1 MPLFARSLP
10 LSLPSTTI
18 ASSKKLRC
26 PRLAAGALLFLLIVQ
41 SGWMQAQTP
50 AVPAAPASGR
60 IIVKIKPSLASE
72 AERQLSNVAAGQ
84 PMRIRAGQGGT
95 PRIISFLGRY
105 GARQLTPL
113 YPQMIRA
120 KKQHGWSDAQ
130 LAENIRQHFPARARR
145 AAHAKAMPE
154 VSRTYLL
161 DLGSLTPKEK
171 ARAMERLNADP
182 DVEFAEPTHTFSTN
196 QLPNDPFLATSGT
209 WGQPYQDLWGLF
221 AINAPAAWDTTQG
234 DGTVVAVVDTGVDY
248 NHPDIAANIWTNIN
262 EVDGNFIDDDGNGFV
277 DDVRG
282 WNFMFNNNDPSDHNG
297 HGTHIAGTIAALG
310 NNGLGVIG
318 VVWHSHIMPVKALD
332 DNGFG
337 FDFTLAPAII
347 YAASNGA
354 DVINASWSAQGSSQ
368 SIEEAMQFATGLG
381 TVFVAAA
388 GNSSQDATNF
398 FPANSP
404 EAITVASHDPFGNFS
419 FFSNFGSRI
428 DVTAPGEDILSLQA
442 AGTFQGQPVIDG
454 YTRMT
459 GTSMAA
465 PHVSGAV
472 ALILSGNPTYTTDL
486 VRQILHI
493 SNTSVPV
500 DPRFG
505 FGKLNSAAALTIVN
519 PLQPKITGIQFGAT
533 PIDPITIL
541 GSAQGTGFASYLLE
555 YGVGAQPFF
564 FTPFFSSTTPASGVL
579 GQLDPSNSSDGTY
592 TLRLTAFNTNGNAF
606 VDITQFTLT
615 FVQITSPPLV
625 ASTYKPGFLLP
636 IIGTAVMPGFRN
648 FTVQWAGQDGVWQ
661 TSGIT
666 LVGDGFLPLA
676 NTQLATW
683 DTSAITQAGF
693 YSILLTVNGNQF
705 GQAFTRIYLE
715 PDLLSF
721 AWPIFLDT
729 TPCLECPVVPAHNP
743 DGSYR
748 LVTESPAQGA
758 VPGASWVIHPDGS
771 LQKTI
776 LNQFGAD
783 HQPSAGNLDGLP
795 GDEAVTADFSI
806 IDVFHPDNTFDVFNP
821 GVNVLLTN
829 FPIVLEDLN
838 NDFQLE
844 SISVGGDFSPSNR
857 FAYVFAW
864 KPDGQQATGFPI
876 QVQDNNLMSGTYN
889 LTRENAGDFDGD
901 GAKEVLVL
909 DGPTFTT
916 YDLRLFSHD
925 GTPKT
930 FNAPILT
937 GVPAGMAAADLDHNG
952 KLETILVNHS
962 DSLGTQAAIH
972 VFQPDGSERPGW
984 PVDISASHSSFF
996 SYSGVAVGDLRR
1008 DGHEEIVVSNGSGL
1022 YIFNP
1027 DGTLFSNAWPL
1038 PMTNTLAYLRPLIAD
1053 IDGDGLPEIVIPFND
1068 FNSGGLQLRAFHSDG
1083 SVLKT
1088 WALSGVNNFDPNFD
1102 AAATIGDFNQDGST
1116 DITVAYGLSG
1126 STVSPGAVTMLDAH
1140 APFVATNNDW
1150 PMVLQNSRNNPVLL
1164 RTSAS
1169 SLAVTLST
1177 GSNPSTLGDNLVFTA
1192 TLTPATGNG
1201 SIQFLDG
1208 GATISGSIPLS
1219 NGTASF
1225 STADLG
1231 LGTHSITA
1239 RYTGDNKLSPSV
1251 SPALVQTVN
1260 KPNTSVSVTLTA
1272 GANPS
1277 LVGDALTFTAS
1288 VAPNSATGTVV
1299 FFDGSNP
1306 ISGDVTLVGGTASIT
1321 TSQLS
1326 FGIHSITAQYSGDA
1340 SFNGS
1345 TSPVL
1350 SQTVNNP
1357 KANSVTSVSLTAGTN
1372 PSVFGNSLTFT
1383 ANVTPASA
1391 TGTVVFFD
1399 GSTPISGNLT
1409 LSSGAATLTIP
1420 ALGAGTHSITAQYS
1434 GDAKVNP
1441 STSAAWIQTVNKANT
1456 AITLVQAEDIDG
1468 LKLGAPGTFMATV
1481 TPTNATG
1488 SVVFFDGTTP
1498 ISGAIPL
1505 NNGSATFTTS
1515 TLATGTHM
1523 ISAQYGGDA
1532 NFNGALSNSIKVKV
1546 K

>member
-1 MPLFARSLP
+1 MPLFGHSLP
-10 LSLPSTTI
+10 LSLLSIII
-18 ASSKKLRC
+18 AASKKLR
-26 PRLAAGALLFLLIVQ
+26 RSSLAAGVLLFLLMGQ
-41 SGWMQAQTP
+41 SGRMQAQTG
-50 AVPAAPASGR
+50 AAPASGQ

-84 PMRIRAGQGGT
+84 PMKIRAGQGGT

-130 LAENIRQHFPARARR
+130 LAENIRQHFAARARR
-145 AAHAKAMPE
+145 VTHPKALPE

-161 DLGSLTPKEK
+161 DLGSLTPQQKT
-171 ARAMERLNADP
+171 RTLERLKADP

-196 QLPNDPFLATSGT
+196 QLPNDPFLATSGS

-221 AINAPAAWDTTQG
+221 AINAPAAWDTVQG
-234 DGTVVAVVDTGVDY
+234 DGIVVAVVDTGVDY
-248 NHPDIAANIWTNIN
+248 NHPDLANNIWTNPN
-262 EVDGNFIDDDGNGFV
+262 DVDGNFIDDDGNGFV

-282 WNFMFNNNDPSDHNG
+282 WNFMFNNNDPRDQNG
-297 HGTHIAGTIAALG
+297 HGTHVAGTIAALG
-310 NNGLGVIG
+310 NNGIGVIG
-318 VVWHSHIMPVKALD
+318 VAWHSKIMPVTGLD

-337 FDFTLAPAII
+337 FDFSLAPAII

-354 DVINASWSAQGSSQ
+354 DVINASWGGQSSSQ
-368 SIEEAMQFATGLG
+368 SIEEAIQFATGLG

-388 GNSSQDATNF
+388 GNLSLDATNF
-398 FPANSP
+398 FPASSP
-404 EAITVASHDPFGNFS
+404 EAIAVASSDPFGNFS
-419 FFSNFGSRI
+419 FFSDFGPKI
-428 DVTAPGEDILSLQA
+428 DATAPGEDILSLQA
-442 AGTFQGQPVIDG
+442 ANTFQGQPVIDG

-465 PHVSGAV
+465 PNVSGV
-472 ALILSGNPTYTTDL
+472 AALVLSGNPAYSTEQ
-486 VRQILHI
+486 VRQVIHV
-493 SNTSVPV
+493 SNTTVPF
-500 DPRFG
+500 DSRFG
-505 FGKLNSAAALTIVN
+505 SGKLNAAAAVTIVN
-519 PLQPKITGIQFGAT
+519 LLDAKITGLQFGDS

-555 YGVGAQPFF
+555 YGAGTQPFF
-564 FTPFFSSTTPASGVL
+564 FTPFFSSTTPTSGVL
-579 GQLDPSNSSDGTY
+579 GQLDPSNLSDGTY
-592 TLRLTAFNTNGNAF
+592 TIRLTVFNTNGIAF
-606 VDITQFTLT
+606 VDSTQFTLT
-615 FVQITSPPLV
+615 FVQITSPPVV
-625 ASTYKPGFLLP
+625 ASTYKPGFVLP

-666 LVGDGFLPLA
+666 LSGDGFSPLA

-683 DTSAITQAGF
+683 DTSGITQAGN
-693 YSILLTVNGNQF
+693 YLILLTVNGNQSE
-705 GQAFTRIYLE
+705 QVSTQVYLE

-729 TPCLECPVVPAHNP
+729 TPCLECPVVPALNP

-748 LVTESPAQGA
+748 LVTESPDQGA

-771 LQKTI
+771 MQKTV

-795 GDEAVTADFSI
+795 GDEAVMADFSV

-821 GVNVLLTN
+821 GINVFLSN

-844 SISVGGDFSPSNR
+844 SITVGGDFSPSNR

-864 KPDGQQATGFPI
+864 KPDGQQASGFPI
-876 QVQDNNLMSGTYN
+876 QIQDNNSMSGTFN
-889 LTRENAGDFDGD
+889 LTRVIAGDFDGD
-901 GAKEVLVL
+901 GLKDILVL
-909 DGPTFTT
+909 EGPTFTT
-916 YDLRLFSHD
+916 YDLRLFNHD
-925 GTPKT
+925 GTPKP

-996 SYSGVAVGDLRR
+996 SYSGIAVGDLRR

-1022 YIFNP
+1022 YIFNS
-1027 DGTLFSNAWPL
+1027 DGTLFSSAWPL
-1038 PMTNTLAYLRPLIAD
+1038 PIANSVTYLRPLIAD

-1088 WALSGVNNFDPNFD
+1088 WALTGVNNFEPNFD

-1116 DITVAYGLSG
+1116 DIAVAYGLSG
-1126 STVSPGAVTMLDAH
+1126 STVSPGTVTMLDTH
-1140 APFVATNNDW
+1140 SPFAATNNDW
-1150 PMVLQNSRNNPVLL
+1150 PMVLQNPRNNPVLL

-1219 NGTASF
+1219 NGSASF

-1231 LGTHSITA
+1231 LGPHSITA
-1239 RYTGDNKLSPSV
+1239 RYTGDNKLSSSV
-1251 SPALVQTVN
+1251 SPALIQNVN
-1260 KPNTSVSVTLTA
+1260 KPNTSVSVTLTT

-1277 LVGDALTFTAS
+1277 LVGNALTFTAN

-1299 FFDGSNP
+1299 FFDGSNA
-1306 ISGDVTLVGGTASIT
+1306 ISGDVTLVGGTASFT

-1340 SFNGS
+1340 AFNGS
-1345 TSPVL
+1345 TSAAFA
-1350 SQTVNNP
+1350 QTVNNP
-1357 KANSVTSVSLTAGTN
+1357 KANSATSVSLTAGTN
-1372 PSVFGNSLTFT
+1372 PSVYGDSLTFT

-1399 GSTPISGNLT
+1399 GTTPISSTLT
-1409 LSSGAATLTIP
+1409 LSSGTATLTIP
-1420 ALGAGTHSITAQYS
+1420 ALGPGTHSITAQYS
-1434 GDAKVNP
+1434 GDANVNP
-1441 STSAAWIQTVNKANT
+1441 STSAAWLQTVNKANT

-1468 LKLGAPGTFMATV
+1468 LKAGAPGTFMATV
-1481 TPTNATG
+1481 TPANATG

-1498 ISGAIPL
+1498 ISAGIPL
-1505 NNGSATFTTS
+1505 NNGTVVFTTS
-1515 TLATGTHM
+1515 TLAIGTHM
-1523 ISAQYGGDA
+1523 ISAQFGGDA
-1532 NFNGALSNSIKVKV
+1532 NFNGSLSNSIKVKV

>member
-1 MPLFARSLP
+1 MSFFSRSLP
-10 LSLPSTTI
+10 LSLSSAVIKFRRSNPCI
-18 ASSKKLRC
+18 A
-26 PRLAAGALLFLLIVQ
+26 GVLFLLMLH
-41 SGWMQAQTP
+41 SGPMRAQA
-50 AVPAAPASGR
+50 PAAPVQTTGR

-72 AERQLSNVAAGQ
+72 TETQLSHVAPGQ
-84 PMRIRAGQGGT
+84 PMKIRAGQGGS

-130 LAENIRQHFPARARR
+130 LAENIRQHFAARARR
-145 AAHAKAMPE
+145 VAHPKALPE
-154 VSRTYLL
+154 VARTYVL
-161 DLGSLTPKEK
+161 DLGSLSPQEQT
-171 ARAMERLNADP
+171 RALERLKADP

-196 QLPNDPFLATSGT
+196 QLPNDPFLATSGS

-221 AINAPAAWDTTQG
+221 AINAPAAWDTAQG
-234 DGTVVAVVDTGVDY
+234 DGIVVAVVDTGVDY
-248 NHPDIAANIWTNIN
+248 NHPDLAANIWTNVN

-282 WNFMFNNNDPSDHNG
+282 WNFMFNNNDPRDQNG
-297 HGTHIAGTIAALG
+297 HGTHVAGTIAALG
-310 NNGLGVIG
+310 NNGIGVIG
-318 VVWHSHIMPVKALD
+318 VAWRSQIMPVTGLD

-337 FDFTLAPAII
+337 FDFSLAPAII

-354 DVINASWSAQGSSQ
+354 DVINASWGGQSSSQ
-368 SIEEAMQFATGLG
+368 SIEEAIQFATGLG

-388 GNSSQDATNF
+388 GNLSLDATNF
-398 FPANSP
+398 FPASSP
-404 EAITVASHDPFGNFS
+404 EAIAVASSDPFGNFS
-419 FFSNFGSRI
+419 FFSDFGPKI
-428 DVTAPGEDILSLQA
+428 DATAPGEDILSLQA
-442 AGTFQGQPVIDG
+442 ANTFQGQPVING

-465 PHVSGAV
+465 PHVSGV
-472 ALILSGNPTYTTDL
+472 AALVLSGNPAYSAEQ
-486 VRQILHI
+486 VRQVIHA
-493 SNTSVPV
+493 SNTSVPF
-500 DPRFG
+500 DSRFG
-505 FGKLNSAAALTIVN
+505 SGKLNAAAAVTTVN
-519 PLQPKITGIQFGAT
+519 LLEAKITGLQFGAS

-555 YGVGAQPFF
+555 YGAGTQPFF
-564 FTPFFSSTTPASGVL
+564 FTPFFSSATPASGVL
-579 GQLDPSNSSDGTY
+579 GQLDPSNLSDGTY
-592 TLRLTAFNTNGNAF
+592 TIRLTAFNTNGNSF
-606 VDITQFTLT
+606 VDTTQFTLT
-615 FVQITSPPLV
+615 FVQITSPPVV

-636 IIGTAVMPGFRN
+636 ITGTAVMPGFQN

-666 LVGDGFLPLA
+666 LAGNGFSPLA

-683 DTSAITQAGF
+683 DTSVITQAGF
-693 YSILLTVNGNQF
+693 YSILLTVNGNQSE
-705 GQAFTRIYLE
+705 QASARIYLE

-729 TPCLECPVVPAHNP
+729 TTCLECAVVPALNP

-748 LVTESPAQGA
+748 LVTESAAQGA
-758 VPGASWVIHPDGS
+758 APAASWVIHPDGS
-771 LQKTI
+771 FQKTI
-776 LNQFGAD
+776 LSQSGAD

-795 GDEAVTADFSI
+795 GDETVMADFSA

-821 GVNVLLTN
+821 GVNVFLTN

-844 SISVGGDFSPSNR
+844 SITVGGDFSPSNR

-864 KPDGQQATGFPI
+864 QPDGQQASGFPI
-876 QVQDNNLMSGTYN
+876 QVQDNNSMSGAFN
-889 LTRENAGDFDGD
+889 LTRVIAGDFDGD
-901 GAKEVLVL
+901 GSKEVLVL

-916 YDLRLFSHD
+916 YGLRLFSHN
-925 GTPKT
+925 GAPKP

-952 KLETILVNHS
+952 KLETILVSHS
-962 DSLGTQAAIH
+962 DSLGTRAAIH

-1027 DGTLFSNAWPL
+1027 DGTLFSSAWPL
-1038 PMTNTLAYLRPLIAD
+1038 PMANTLTYLRPLIAD
-1053 IDGDGLPEIVIPFND
+1053 VDGDGLPEIVIPFND
-1068 FNSGGLQLRAFHSDG
+1068 FNSGGLQLRALHSDG

-1088 WALSGVNNFDPNFD
+1088 WALTGVNNFAPNFD

-1116 DITVAYGLSG
+1116 DIAVAYGLSG
-1126 STVSPGAVTMLDAH
+1126 STVSPGTVTMLDTH
-1140 APFVATNNDW
+1140 SPFASTGNDW

-1177 GSNPSTLGDNLVFTA
+1177 GSNPSTLADNLTFTA

-1201 SIQFLDG
+1201 SVQFLDG
-1208 GATISGSIPLS
+1208 ATTISGSIPLN
-1219 NGTASF
+1219 NGSASF

-1239 RYTGDNKLSPSV
+1239 RYTGDNRLGASV

-1260 KPNTSVSVTLTA
+1260 KPNTSVSLTLAA
-1272 GANPS
+1272 GTNPS
-1277 LVGDALTFTAS
+1277 LVGDTLTFTAN

-1299 FFDGSNP
+1299 FFDGSNA
-1306 ISGDVTLVGGTASIT
+1306 ISGDLALVGGAASFT
-1321 TSQLS
+1321 TSALS
-1326 FGIHSITAQYSGDA
+1326 FGTHSITAQYSGDA

-1345 TSPVL
+1345 TSVVF

-1357 KANSVTSVSLTAGTN
+1357 KANSVTSLSLAVGTN
-1372 PSVFGNSLTFT
+1372 PSVFGDSLTFT

-1391 TGTVVFFD
+1391 TGTVAFFD
-1399 GSTPISGNLT
+1399 GSTPISGNMA
-1409 LSSGAATLTIP
+1409 LSGGTASLNIP

-1434 GDAKVNP
+1434 GDANVNP
-1441 STSAAWIQTVNKANT
+1441 STSAAWIQTVNKAAT
-1456 AITLVQAEDIDG
+1456 AVTLVQAEEIDG
-1468 LKLGAPGTFMATV
+1468 LKAGAPGTFMATV
-1481 TPTNATG
+1481 TPANATG
-1488 SVVFFDGTTP
+1488 LVVFFDGTTP
-1498 ISGAIPL
+1498 ISGAVPL
-1505 NNGSATFTTS
+1505 NSGTAVFTTS
-1515 TLATGTHM
+1515 TLAIGTHM

-1532 NFNGALSNSIKVKV
+1532 NFNGSLSNSIKVKV

>member
-1 MPLFARSLP
+1 
-10 LSLPSTTI
+10 LSRPSIII
-18 ASSKKLRC
+18 ATSKKLRFSS
-26 PRLAAGALLFLLIVQ
+26 LAAGILLFLLIGQ
-41 SGWMQAQTP
+41 SGRMQAQTG
-50 AVPAAPASGR
+50 AAPSAPANGQ

-72 AERQLSNVAAGQ
+72 TERQLSNVAADQ
-84 PMRIRAGQGGT
+84 PMKIRASQSGS

-105 GARQLTPL
+105 GVRQLTPL

-130 LAENIRQHFPARARR
+130 LAENIRQHFAARARR
-145 AAHAKAMPE
+145 VAHAKALPE

-161 DLGSLTPKEK
+161 DLGSLTPQQKT
-171 ARAMERLNADP
+171 RTLERLKADP
-182 DVEFAEPTHTFSTN
+182 EVEFAEPTHTFSTN

-221 AINAPAAWDTTQG
+221 AISAPAAWDTTQG

-282 WNFMFNNNDPSDHNG
+282 WNFMFNNNDPSDYNG
-297 HGTHIAGTIAALG
+297 HGTHVAGTIAALG
-310 NNGLGVIG
+310 NNGLGVVG
-318 VVWHSHIMPVKALD
+318 VAWHSHIMPVKALD

-368 SIEEAMQFATGLG
+368 SIEEAIQFATGLG

-428 DVTAPGEDILSLQA
+428 DVTGPGEDILSLQA

-465 PHVSGAV
+465 PHVSGTI

-493 SNTSVPV
+493 SNTSVPF

-505 FGKLNSAAALTIVN
+505 AGKLNAAVALTIVN

-555 YGVGAQPFF
+555 YGAGTQPFF

-579 GQLDPSNSSDGTY
+579 GQLDPSNLFDGTY
-592 TLRLTAFNTNGNAF
+592 TIRLTAFNTNGNAF
-606 VDITQFTLT
+606 VDSTQFTLT
-615 FVQITSPPLV
+615 FVQITSPP
-625 ASTYKPGFLLP
+625 AITSTYKPGFLLP
-636 IIGTAVMPGFRN
+636 IIGTATLPGFHN

-666 LVGDGFLPLA
+666 LVGDGFSPLA

-693 YSILLTVNGNQF
+693 YSILLTVNGNQSE
-705 GQAFTRIYLE
+705 QVSTQVYLE

-729 TPCLECPVVPAHNP
+729 TPCLECPVIPALNP

-748 LVTESPAQGA
+748 LVTESAAQNTAPA
-758 VPGASWVIHPDGS
+758 ASWVIHPDGS
-771 LQKTI
+771 FQKTS
-776 LNQFGAD
+776 LSQSGGL
-783 HQPSAGNLDGLP
+783 HQPSAGNLDGLA
-795 GDEAVTADFSI
+795 GDEAVMADFSV

-821 GVNVLLTN
+821 GVNVFLTN

-864 KPDGQQATGFPI
+864 KPDGQQASGFPI
-876 QVQDNNLMSGTYN
+876 QVQDNNSMSGAFN
-889 LTRENAGDFDGD
+889 LTRIIAGDFDGD

-909 DGPTFTT
+909 EGPTFTT
-916 YDLRLFSHD
+916 YDLRLFNHD
-925 GTPKT
+925 GTPKP

-984 PVDISASHSSFF
+984 PVDISASHSNFF

-1022 YIFNP
+1022 YIFNS
-1027 DGTLFSNAWPL
+1027 DGTLFSSAWPL
-1038 PMTNTLAYLRPLIAD
+1038 PIANSVTYLRPLIAD

-1068 FNSGGLQLRAFHSDG
+1068 FNSGGLQLHAFHSDG

-1088 WALSGVNNFDPNFD
+1088 WALTGVNNFEPNFD

-1116 DITVAYGLSG
+1116 DIAVAYGLSG
-1126 STVSPGAVTMLDAH
+1126 STVSPGTVTMLGAH
-1140 APFVATNNDW
+1140 SPFVAANNDW
-1150 PMVLQNSRNNPVLL
+1150 PMVLQNPRNNPVLL

-1225 STADLG
+1225 STTDLG

-1239 RYTGDNKLSPSV
+1239 RYTGDNRLSSSV

-1260 KPNTSVSVTLTA
+1260 KPNTSVSVALTA
-1272 GANPS
+1272 GVNPS
-1277 LVGDALTFTAS
+1277 LVGDALTFTAN
-1288 VAPNSATGTVV
+1288 VTPNSATGTVV
-1299 FFDGSNP
+1299 FFDGNNP
-1306 ISGDVTLVGGTASIT
+1306 ISGDVTLVGGTASFT

-1340 SFNGS
+1340 AFNGS
-1345 TSPVL
+1345 TSAAFA
-1350 SQTVNNP
+1350 QTVNNP
-1357 KANSVTSVSLTAGTN
+1357 KANSATSVSLTAGTN
-1372 PSVFGNSLTFT
+1372 PSVYGDSLTFT

-1399 GSTPISGNLT
+1399 GTTPISSNLT
-1409 LSSGAATLTIP
+1409 LSSGTATLTIP

-1434 GDAKVNP
+1434 GDASINP

-1498 ISGAIPL
+1498 ISGRIPL
-1505 NNGSATFTTS
+1505 NNGTAVFTTS
-1515 TLATGTHM
+1515 TLAIGTHM

-1532 NFNGALSNSIKVKV
+1532 NFNGSLSNSIKVKV

>member
-1 MPLFARSLP
+1 MPLFGRSLP
-10 LSLPSTTI
+10 LSLSSIII
-18 ASSKKLRC
+18 ATSKKLRGSS
-26 PRLAAGALLFLLIVQ
+26 LAAGILLFLMMGQ
-41 SGWMQAQTP
+41 SGRMQAQVAAGPATP
-50 AVPAAPASGR
+50 TSGQ

-72 AERQLSNVAAGQ
+72 AERQLSNVPAGQ
-84 PMRIRAGQGGT
+84 PMRIRVGQGGT
-95 PRIISFLGRY
+95 PRIITFLGRY

-130 LAENIRQHFPARARR
+130 LAENIRQHFAARAHRV
-145 AAHAKAMPE
+145 AHAKSLPE

-161 DLGSLTPKEK
+161 DLGSLTPQQKT
-171 ARAMERLNADP
+171 RTLERLKADP

-221 AINAPAAWDTTQG
+221 AVNAPAAWDTTQG

-297 HGTHIAGTIAALG
+297 HGTHVAGTIAALG

-318 VVWHSHIMPVKALD
+318 VAWHSQIMPLKALD

-354 DVINASWSAQGSSQ
+354 DVINASWSAQGTSQ
-368 SIEEAMQFATGLG
+368 SIEEAIQFATGLG

-398 FPANSP
+398 FPPNSP

-428 DVTAPGEDILSLQA
+428 DATAPGEDILSLQA

-465 PHVSGAV
+465 PHVSGTV

-486 VRQILHI
+486 VREILHI
-493 SNTSVPV
+493 SDTSAPF

-505 FGKLNSAAALTIVN
+505 FGKLNAAAALTIVN

-555 YGVGAQPFF
+555 YGAGTQPFF
-564 FTPFFSSTTPASGVL
+564 FTPFFSSTTPISGVL
-579 GQLDPSNSSDGTY
+579 GQLDPSNLSQGTY
-592 TLRLTAFNTNGNAF
+592 TIRLTAFNTNGNAF
-606 VDITQFTLT
+606 VDSTQFTLT
-615 FVQITSPPLV
+615 FVQITSPPAI

-636 IIGTAVMPGFRN
+636 VIGTAVMPGFRN
-648 FTVQWAGQDGVWQ
+648 FTVQWAGPDGVWQ

-683 DTSAITQAGF
+683 DTSVITQAGF
-693 YSILLTVNGNQF
+693 YSILLSANGNQSA
-705 GQAFTRIYLE
+705 QAFTRIYLE

-729 TPCLECPVVPAHNP
+729 TPCLECPVVPALNP

-748 LVTESPAQGA
+748 LVTESPDQGA
-758 VPGASWVIHPDGS
+758 VPGASWLIHPDAS
-771 LQKTI
+771 LQKTV

-795 GDEAVTADFSI
+795 GDEAVMADFSV

-821 GVNVLLTN
+821 GLNVFLSN

-844 SISVGGDFSPSNR
+844 SITVGGDFSPSNR

-864 KPDGQQATGFPI
+864 KPDGQQARGFPI
-876 QVQDNNLMSGTYN
+876 QIQDNNLLSGTFN
-889 LTRENAGDFDGD
+889 LTRIIAGDFDGD
-901 GAKEVLVL
+901 GFKDILVL

-916 YDLRLFSHD
+916 YDLRLFNHD
-925 GTPKT
+925 GTPKP

-952 KLETILVNHS
+952 KLETILINHS

-1027 DGTLFSNAWPL
+1027 DGTLFSSAWPL
-1038 PMTNTLAYLRPLIAD
+1038 PMANSLTYLRPLIAD
-1053 IDGDGLPEIVIPFND
+1053 IDGDGLPEIVIPLND

-1088 WALSGVNNFDPNFD
+1088 WALTGVNNFEPNFD
-1102 AAATIGDFNQDGST
+1102 AAATIGDFNQDGAT
-1116 DITVAYGLSG
+1116 DIAVAYGLSAP
-1126 STVSPGAVTMLDAH
+1126 TVFPGVVTMLETH
-1140 APFVATNNDW
+1140 SPFAATNNDW
-1150 PMVLQNSRNNPVLL
+1150 PMVLQNPRNNPVLL

-1177 GSNPSTLGDNLVFTA
+1177 GFNPSTLGDNLAFTA

-1219 NGTASF
+1219 NGTASL
-1225 STADLG
+1225 SIADLG

-1239 RYTGDNKLSPSV
+1239 RYTGDNKLNSSV
-1251 SPALVQTVN
+1251 SPALTQTVN
-1260 KPNTSVSVTLTA
+1260 KPNTSVSVALTT

-1277 LVGDALTFTAS
+1277 LVGDALTFSANVT
-1288 VAPNSATGTVV
+1288 PTSATGTVV
-1299 FFDGSNP
+1299 FFDGSNA
-1306 ISGDVTLVGGTASIT
+1306 ISGDVTLVGGTANFT
-1321 TSQLS
+1321 TSSLP

-1340 SFNGS
+1340 SFNAS
-1345 TSPVL
+1345 TSAAF
-1350 SQTVNNP
+1350 SQSVNNP
-1357 KANSVTSVSLTAGTN
+1357 KANSVTLLSLTAGTN
-1372 PSVFGNSLTFT
+1372 PSVFGDSLTFT

-1409 LSSGAATLTIP
+1409 LSSGTATLIIP

-1434 GDAKVNP
+1434 GDANTNP
-1441 STSAAWIQTVNKANT
+1441 STSAAWIQTVNKAST
-1456 AITLVQAEDIDG
+1456 TITLVQAEDIDG

-1481 TPTNATG
+1481 TPANATG

-1515 TLATGTHM
+1515 TLAAGTHM
-1523 ISAQYGGDA
+1523 ISAQYAGDA
-1532 NFNGALSNSIKVKV
+1532 NFNGSLSNSIKVKV

>member
-1 MPLFARSLP
+1 MPLFGRSLP
-10 LSLPSTTI
+10 SPIPSTSVTF
-18 ASSKKLRC
+18 KKLRYSSTV
-26 PRLAAGALLFLLIVQ
+26 AAVLLFLLLGH
-41 SGWMQAQTP
+41 SRPMQAQAAAAQP
-50 AVPAAPASGR
+50 APPSGR
-60 IIVKIKPSLASE
+60 IIVKFKPSLASE
-72 AERQLSNVAAGQ
+72 AETQLSNVAAGQ
-84 PMRIRAGQGGT
+84 PMKIHAGQGGN
-95 PRIISFLGRY
+95 PRIITFLGRY
-105 GARQLTPL
+105 GAQQLTPL
-113 YPQMIRA
+113 YPQMLRA

-130 LAENIRQHFPARARR
+130 LAENIRQHFAGRARR
-145 AAHAKAMPE
+145 VTHPKVLPE
-154 VSRTYLL
+154 VSRTYVL
-161 DLGSLTPKEK
+161 DFGSLTPQEK
-171 ARAMERLNADP
+171 TRMLKRLNTDP

-221 AINAPAAWDTTQG
+221 AINAPAAWDTAQG
-234 DGTVVAVVDTGVDY
+234 DGIVVAVVDTGVDY
-248 NHPDIAANIWTNIN
+248 NHPDLAANIWTNAN
-262 EVDGNFIDDDGNGFV
+262 EVDGNFIDDDGNGFI

-297 HGTHIAGTIAALG
+297 HGTHVAGTIAALG

-318 VVWHSHIMPVKALD
+318 VAWHSQIMALKGLD

-354 DVINASWSAQGSSQ
+354 DVINASWSGGPSSQ
-368 SIEEAMQFATGLG
+368 SIEEAIQFATGLG

-388 GNSSQDATNF
+388 GNSSQDASNF

-428 DVTAPGEDILSLQA
+428 DATAPGEDILSLQA

-465 PHVSGAV
+465 PHVSGVA
-472 ALILSGNPTYTTDL
+472 ALILSGNPTYSTDL
-486 VRQILHI
+486 VRQILHV
-493 SNTSVPV
+493 SDTSIPF
-500 DPRFG
+500 DSRFG
-505 FGKLNSAAALTIVN
+505 AGKLNAAAAVTIVN

-555 YGVGAQPFF
+555 YGAGTQPFF
-564 FTPFFSSTTPASGVL
+564 FTPFFSSVTPASGVL
-579 GQLDPSNSSDGTY
+579 GQLDPSNLFDGTY
-592 TLRLTAFNTNGNAF
+592 TIRLTAFNTNGNAF
-606 VDITQFTLT
+606 VDSTQFTLT
-615 FVQITSPPLV
+615 FVQITSPPVV

-636 IIGTAVMPGFRN
+636 IIGTAVMPGFQN

-666 LVGDGFLPLA
+666 VAGDGFSPLA

-683 DTSAITQAGF
+683 DTSEITQAGF
-693 YSILLTVNGNQF
+693 YSILLTVNGNRSE
-705 GQAFTRIYLE
+705 QASTRIYLE

-729 TPCLECPVVPAHNP
+729 TTCLECTVVPALNP

-748 LVTESPAQGA
+748 LVAESPGQNTAPA
-758 VPGASWVIHPDGS
+758 ASWVIHLDGS
-771 LQKTI
+771 FQKAILSQSGGLQ
-776 LNQFGAD
+776 
-783 HQPSAGNLDGLP
+783 QPSTGNLDGLP
-795 GDEAVTADFSI
+795 GDEAVMADFSV
-806 IDVFHPDNTFDVFNP
+806 IDVFHPDNMLDVFNP
-821 GVNVLLTN
+821 GVNVFLTN

-844 SISVGGDFSPSNR
+844 SITVGGDFSPSNR

-864 KPDGQQATGFPI
+864 KPDGQQASGFPI
-876 QVQDNNLMSGTYN
+876 QIQDNNFLSGTFN
-889 LTRENAGDFDGD
+889 LTRIIAGDFDGD

-909 DGPTFTT
+909 EGPTFTT
-916 YDLRLFSHD
+916 YDLRLFNHD
-925 GTPKT
+925 GTPKP

-1027 DGTLFSNAWPL
+1027 DGTLFSSAWPL
-1038 PMTNTLAYLRPLIAD
+1038 TMANSLTYLRPLIAD
-1053 IDGDGLPEIVIPFND
+1053 IDGDGLSEIVIPFND

-1088 WALSGVNNFDPNFD
+1088 WALTGVNNFERNFD

-1116 DITVAYGLSG
+1116 DIAVAYGLSG
-1126 STVSPGAVTMLDAH
+1126 STVSPGAVTMLDTRS
-1140 APFVATNNDW
+1140 PFAATNNDW

-1169 SLAVTLST
+1169 SLAVILST
-1177 GSNPSTLGDNLVFTA
+1177 GSNPSTLGNNLVFTA
-1192 TLTPATGNG
+1192 TLTPPTGNG
-1201 SIQFLDG
+1201 AVQFLDG
-1208 GATISGSIPLS
+1208 GAPISGSISLS
-1219 NGTASF
+1219 NGSASF

-1231 LGTHSITA
+1231 LGPHSITA

-1260 KPNTSVSVTLTA
+1260 KPNTSVSLILTA
-1272 GANPS
+1272 GSNPS
-1277 LVGDALTFTAS
+1277 LVGDALTFSANVT
-1288 VAPNSATGTVV
+1288 PNSATGTVV
-1299 FFDGSNP
+1299 FFDGATA
-1306 ISGDVTLVGGTASIT
+1306 ISGDVTLVGGAASFT
-1321 TSQLS
+1321 TSSLS

-1340 SFNGS
+1340 SFNDS
-1345 TSPVL
+1345 ISSAL

-1357 KANSVTSVSLTAGTN
+1357 KANSVTSLSLSAGTN
-1372 PSVFGNSLTFT
+1372 PSVFGDSLTFT
-1383 ANVTPASA
+1383 ANVAPASA
-1391 TGTVVFFD
+1391 TGTVMFFD
-1399 GSTPISGNLT
+1399 GATAISSTLALISGT
-1409 LSSGAATLTIP
+1409 ASITIP

-1434 GDAKVNP
+1434 GDANVNP
-1441 STSAAWIQTVNKANT
+1441 STSAAWIQTVNKAST
-1456 AITLVQAEDIDG
+1456 AVTLVQAEDIDG

-1481 TPTNATG
+1481 APANATG
-1488 SVVFFDGTTP
+1488 SIVFFDGTTP
-1498 ISGAIPL
+1498 ISAAIPL
-1505 NNGSATFTTS
+1505 NNGTATFTTS
-1515 TLATGTHM
+1515 TLAIGTHM

-1532 NFNGALSNSIKVKV
+1532 NFNASLSNSVKVKV